1 MMGLAWIS
9 VTNISGTAVPVRV
22 EDIFQVVPANT
33 GSRIDFKDR
42 TREPLFVTESPNAI
56 YTAIDGLWSDW
67 LTALGDPI

>member
-22 EDIFQVVPANT
+22 EDVDQVLPNNT
-33 GSRIDFKDR
+33 GSKITYKDK
-42 TREPLFVTESPNAI
+42 TKEPLFVTESPTAI
-56 YTAIDGLWSDW
+56 YTAINGLWSDW